1 MKECL
6 TSHIPTQENFAD
18 LLTKVLS
25 GAKRQRLVRG
35 ILHYIYD
42 DYDQEMCAIF
52 GNLELPLAVSARM
65 QYKLE
70 GTVKICPKS
79 TLLLGPAGQ
88 VRNKTGFRNRKMC
101 QFMLKEGV

>member
-25 GAKRQRLVRG
+25 GSKRQRLVKE

-42 DYDQEMCAIF
+42 DHD
-52 GNLELPLAVSARM
+52 
-65 QYKLE
+65 
-70 GTVKICPKS
+70 
-79 TLLLGPAGQ
+79 
-88 VRNKTGFRNRKMC
+88 
-101 QFMLKEGV
+101 

>member
-25 GAKRQRLVRG
+25 GSKRQRLVRG

-42 DYDQEMCAIF
+42 DYDWEMCAIF
-52 GNLELPLAVSARM
+52 GNLELPLAVAAKM
-65 QYKLE
+65 QYKLK
-70 GTVKICPKS
+70 GTV
-79 TLLLGPAGQ
+79 
-88 VRNKTGFRNRKMC
+88 
-101 QFMLKEGV
+101 